1 MEEQKEIN
9 PEPYD
14 AFITSSLFR
23 FKFAIK
29 WRVLRYVFRFD
40 LHGEKCLPSE
50 KNVEPWFSGYYL
62 IPTWRH
68 WFTKRERQWLL
79 IKTKWARRLL
89 VFFTDQTRGE
99 IDHAEQWTSVINEVE
114 GGDNGDGSTA
124 NGDGDLV
131 IQRRHTARHR
141 SQSENRGRSSSVTN
155 LQDEISMILEDPA
168 KMKKLTQEEF
178 EKVLNI
184 AVLPEVYPLYHDVI
198 KAHFGMRL
206 QSFGKSSCDSL

>member
-1 MEEQKEIN
+1 MYTHVHHPKYSTAFEDAVEEQKEIN

-40 LHGEKCLPSE
+40 LHGEKCLPSKE
-50 KNVEPWFSGYYL
+50 NVKPWFSGCYL

-99 IDHAEQWTSVINEVE
+99 IDHAEQWTSVVNDAE
-114 GGDNGDGSTA
+114 GGNNGGEIVATGTPEDVAKVKNSYTGHFLKVRLKAPVAA
-124 NGDGDLV
+124 N
-131 IQRRHTARHR
+131 
-141 SQSENRGRSSSVTN
+141 EK
-155 LQDEISMILEDPA
+155 A
-168 KMKKLTQEEF
+168 KKR
-178 EKVLNI
+178 
-184 AVLPEVYPLYHDVI
+184 A
-198 KAHFGMRL
+198 
-206 QSFGKSSCDSL
+206 S